1 MKSQARVVVV
11 GGGNMGVALLY
22 HLAEAGWTDVVLLEK
37 GELTSG
43 STWHA
48 AGLCPSFIADYNMS
62 KIHHYGNTLYPKLE
76 EMTGQ
81 YVSWHGCGAI
91 RFATNEHELDFFRLV
106 AGIADNSGAEM
117 EIIDPAKIKEIV
129 PWIQLDG
136 VVAGAWSHTDGH
148 VDPAGVCNA
157 MAAAAKKLG
166 ATIER
171 ECLVTG
177 IAQSPS
183 GEWVVSTAKGDISCE
198 LVVNAGGNHA
208 GAIAA
213 WSGIDLPIVNMQ
225 HQYIVTEP
233 CPEFKEIDGEI
244 PVIRDPRNS
253 SYYRQEQKS
262 ALIGPYE
269 TSGSRIAWPA
279 TDGIPDWSSD
289 HELFEDELDP
299 IMPHL
304 EGVMEAMPIWAELGI
319 RRVVNGAIPH
329 TPDDNPLLG
338 PVHGHRNYWLC
349 CGSAIGIAQGAGCGK
364 YLAQWMMEGESEIN
378 MAGLDPRRFGTYA
391 DPDYC
396 RAKGHQAYEHMYI
409 LHLPGEE
416 RPAGRKRRYSPLFE
430 KLEAAGAVHT
440 EAHGW
445 ERPKWFSLDGAPE
458 DLGFRRGTTFRTI
471 GEECRAVRE
480 RVGVMDLSSFA
491 KFEVS
496 GPDAAALLDRLCA
509 NKLPKKTGGMA
520 LAHMLTENGC
530 IESEVTITRLGEDR
544 FYVLSGAG
552 AEEKDLD
559 MMTFGTRTGE
569 DVTIANVTD
578 DWGMLVLSGPKSR
591 DVLAGLTDAALDND
605 HFRWLTGQEIV
616 VAGANVRALR
626 VSYVGEL
633 GWELHVPMADLE
645 TVYDAVWAA
654 GETHG
659 IANFGAYALN
669 SMRMEKAYRGLH
681 SELTN
686 EITLIEAD
694 MERFFAPD
702 KMGPGGDFTG
712 REATLKRREDGVAI
726 KLAYVEVDAADNDVV
741 GGEPV
746 FIGGKC
752 VGVATSGGFGHATGK
767 SLAFV
772 YVPPERTAPGSEMEI
787 GLLGERRKAVV
798 LAEPAYDPSSSRM
811 RV

>member
-1 MKSQARVVVV
+1 MKSQARVVIV

-22 HLAEAGWTDVVLLEK
+22 HLAEAGWTDCVLLEK

-91 RFATNEHELDFFRLV
+91 RFATNDNELDFFKLV
-106 AGIADNSGAEM
+106 AGIADNSGADM

-136 VVAGAWSHTDGH
+136 VVGGAWTRGDGH

-171 ECLVTG
+171 ECMVTD
-177 IAQSPS
+177 IRQTDS
-183 GEWVVSTAKGDISCE
+183 GEWEITSDKGTITCE
-198 LVVNAGGNHA
+198 HVVNAGGNHA

-213 WSGIDLPIVNMQ
+213 FTGVSLPIVNMK

-269 TSGSRIAWPA
+269 TKGSRIAWPES
-279 TDGIPDWSSD
+279 GGVPSWESD
-289 HELFEDELDP
+289 HELFEEEFDP
-299 IMPHL
+299 IMEYL
-304 EGVMEAMPIWAELGI
+304 EGVMEAMPIWAELGV
-319 RRVVNGAIPH
+319 RRVVNGSIPH

-338 PVHGHRNYWLC
+338 PVHGLRNYWLC
-349 CGSAIGIAQGAGCGK
+349 AGSAIGIAQGAGCGK

-391 DPDYC
+391 DADYC

-416 RPAGRKRRYSPLFE
+416 RPAARNRRCTPLFD
-430 KLEAAGAVHT
+430 KLNGMGAVHT

-458 DLGFRRGTTFRTI
+458 DVGFRRGNTFDAVAK
-471 GEECRAVRE
+471 ECEAVRE

-491 KFEVS
+491 KFDIS
-496 GPDAAALLDRLCA
+496 GPDAEAMLNRLTA
-509 NKLPKKTGGMA
+509 NKLPKKVGGMS
-520 LAHMLTENGC
+520 LTHLLTRNGC
-530 IESEVTITRLGEDR
+530 IESETTITRLGEDR

-559 MMTFGTRTGE
+559 MFTQGRLDGE
-569 DVTIANVTD
+569 DVTIGNITD
-578 DWGMLVLSGPKSR
+578 EYGMLVLSGPKSR
-591 DVLAGLTDAALDND
+591 DVLSQLTDAPLDNE
-605 HFRWLTGQEIV
+605 HFRWLSGQEIT
-616 VAGANVRALR
+616 VAGASVRALR

-633 GWELHVPMADLE
+633 GWELHIPMGDLE

-654 GETHG
+654 GQDHG

-702 KMGPGGDFTG
+702 KLDGGDFVG
-712 REATLKRREDGVAI
+712 REATLKRKQNGVAI
-726 KLAYVEVDAADNDVV
+726 KLAYVEVDATDNDVV

-746 FIGGKC
+746 FVDGKC
-752 VGVATSGGFGHATGK
+752 VGVATSGGYGHATAK

-772 YVPPERTAPGSEMEI
+772 YVPPDSATPGSEMEI

-798 LAEPAYDPSSSRM
+798 LADSAYDPGNEKPRG
-811 RV
+811 

>member
-1 MKSQARVVVV
+1 MKSHARVVII
-11 GGGNMGVALLY
+11 GGGNMGVGLLY
-22 HLAEAGWTDVVLLEK
+22 HLAEAGWTDCVLLEK

-106 AGIADNSGAEM
+106 AGIADNSGADM

-136 VVAGAWSHTDGH
+136 VVGGAWTRDDGH

-157 MAAAAKKLG
+157 MATAARNLG
-166 ATIER
+166 AEIER
-171 ECLVTG
+171 ECMVTG
-177 IAQSPS
+177 IQRLES
-183 GEWVVSTAKGDISCE
+183 GEWEVTTEKGKIICE
-198 LVVNAGGNHA
+198 HVVNAGGNHA
-208 GAIAA
+208 GAIAE
-213 WSGIDLPIVNMQ
+213 WTGISLPIINMQ
-225 HQYIVTEP
+225 HQYIVTEA
-233 CPEFKEIDGEI
+233 CQEFVDTDGEI

-269 TSGSRIAWPA
+269 TKGSRIAWPA
-279 TDGIPDWSSD
+279 TNGVPDWGSD

-299 IMPHL
+299 IMPYL
-304 EGVMEAMPIWAELGI
+304 EGVMEAMPIWADLGL
-319 RRVVNGAIPH
+319 RRVVNGSITH

-338 PVHGHRNYWLC
+338 PVRGLSNYWLC

-364 YLAQWMMEGESEIN
+364 YLAQWMINGESEIN

-391 DPDYC
+391 DADYC
-396 RAKGHQAYEHMYI
+396 RAKGHQAYEHMYT

-416 RPAGRKRRYSPLFE
+416 RPASRNRRCTPLFD
-430 KLEAAGAVHT
+430 KLNDMGAVHT

-445 ERPKWFSLDGAPE
+445 ERPKWFSLDGAAE
-458 DLGFRRGTTFRTI
+458 DVGFRRGNTFDAVAQ
-471 GEECRAVRE
+471 ECRAVRE

-491 KFEVS
+491 KYDVS
-496 GPDAAALLDRLCA
+496 GPDAEAMLNRLIA
-509 NKLPKKTGGMA
+509 NKLPKRMGGIG
-520 LAHMLTENGC
+520 LTHMLTRNGC
-530 IESEVTITRLGEDR
+530 IESEMTITRFSDDR

-559 MMTFGTRTGE
+559 MMTQGKLDGE
-569 DVTIANVTD
+569 DVTINNVTD
-578 DWGMLVLSGPKSR
+578 DYGMLVLTGPNSR
-591 DVLAGLTDAALDND
+591 DVLGQITDAPLDND
-605 HFRWLTGQEIV
+605 NFRWLTAQEIP

-626 VSYVGEL
+626 VSYAGEL
-633 GWELHVPMADLE
+633 GWELHVPMGDLE
-645 TVYDAVWAA
+645 TVYDAIWAA
-654 GETHG
+654 GQEYG

-669 SMRMEKAYRGLH
+669 SLRMEKCFRGLH

-686 EITLIEAD
+686 EITLIEGD
-694 MERFFAPD
+694 MERFFAAD
-702 KMGPGGDFTG
+702 KGDFVG
-712 REATLKRREDGVAI
+712 RDATLKRQQEGVAI
-726 KLAYVEVDAADNDVV
+726 KLAYVEVDATDNDVV

-746 FIGGKC
+746 FIDGTC
-752 VGVATSGGFGHATGK
+752 VGVATSGGYGHAVGK

-772 YVPPERTAPGSEMEI
+772 YVPPKNATPGAKMEI
-787 GLLGERRKAVV
+787 GLLGERRKAIV
-798 LAEPAYDPSSSRM
+798 LAEPAYDPKSERP